1 MFDKEGMGTVVLKY
15 FTNIFSQ
22 SNRDY
27 SCVINLIEP
36 VVSSSDI
43 DVLLAA
49 FSADEFCKA
58 VFQMHSD
65 KTPWPSGMNP
75 VFFFS
80 KNFGVFI
87 RDYVLSS
94 CQQWLQSAISLRLLM
109 ISPSFSF
116 LRLEDYDFSYSF
128 TIYF

>member
-75 VFFFS
+75 VFFFP
-80 KNFGVFI
+80 KI
-87 RDYVLSS
+87 LEY
-94 CQQWLQSAISLRLLM
+94 SLEIMFSLLANNGC
-109 ISPSFSF
+109 SLLFP
-116 LRLEDYDFSYSF
+116 
-128 TIYF
+128 